1 VNDSA
6 LTDTVRRV
14 GPLDY
19 RKIYYWRVRAI
30 NAGWSTPWSPV
41 RSMSIMSPPVTFD
54 LYQNFP
60 NPANPV
66 TVLRYDIPD
75 QAGVTLT
82 LYNLL
87 GQQVRELVKSEQPA
101 GRYEVEVDMSN
112 LPSGVYIYRL
122 VAQSRP
128 GGGSPPP
135 NGDPF
140 IATKKMLLLK

>member
-1 VNDSA
+1 
-6 LTDTVRRV
+6 
-14 GPLDY
+14 
-19 RKIYYWRVRAI
+19 
-30 NAGWSTPWSPV
+30 
-41 RSMSIMSPPVTFD
+41 MSPPVAFE

-66 TVLRYDIPD
+66 TVLRYDIPG

-101 GRYEVEVDMSN
+101 GRYEVEVDMRN
-112 LPSGVYIYRL
+112 LPSGVYVYRL

-128 GGGSPPP
+128 DGGSMPA

-140 IATKKMLLLK
+140 ISTKKMLLLK